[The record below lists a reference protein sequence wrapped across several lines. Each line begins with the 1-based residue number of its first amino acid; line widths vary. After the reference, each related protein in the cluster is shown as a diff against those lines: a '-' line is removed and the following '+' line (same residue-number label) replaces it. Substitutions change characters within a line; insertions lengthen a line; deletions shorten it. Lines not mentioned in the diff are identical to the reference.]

1 MEQAVGPVW
10 VDCCRRRPAE
20 AVGRAGAMANG
31 SSRVPRR
38 TGSPGQKRVLAEVGC
53 KASRKGP
60 IAEAGLRDPPEA
72 LPELQRLV
80 EDIRGGP
87 GTAGDREDP
96 HAPGSAGQGAA
107 TRASLSVA
115 TASGLRHSSQHA
127 SGGQVPKAAGTS
139 CARASQSR
147 GLVEDCEGKPEGDCF
162 ERCTSALRS
171 AFNVRRLDPRTG
183 SVGDSAPRRRHS
195 GRKKSV

>member
-1 MEQAVGPVW
+1 MRCGLQTVGPTSARLNHSRLRLVLIERLIAHQPVTIW
-10 VDCCRRRPAE
+10 RRRCRMVLNGAPKPPSR
-20 AVGRAGAMANG
+20 AVCRTAVVLVKRPVTGRSGKPG
-31 SSRVPRR
+31 I
-38 TGSPGQKRVLAEVGC
+38 GQKRVLAEVGC

-115 TASGLRHSSQHA
+115 TASGLRHSSQHV
-127 SGGQVPKAAGTS
+127 SGGQVPRAARTS
-139 CARASQSR
+139 CATASQSR
-147 GLVEDCEGKPEGDCF
+147 GLVADCEGKP
-162 ERCTSALRS
+162 
-171 AFNVRRLDPRTG
+171 
-183 SVGDSAPRRRHS
+183 
-195 GRKKSV
+195 